1 MIMSTIEGRMKDE
14 IGKRIDR
21 GGLPCDTDTEKAVI
35 TCMIVDQTCI
45 EEALNLD
52 IGDDH
57 FYDAR
62 YRVIYNKIV
71 EIKYRDG
78 ANVDLVLL
86 KYKLKECKEFKN
98 YYDIDIAEFLMQ
110 FDAESIL
117 AVNFPQYIERLEDF
131 RQRRENVLSSANSV
145 EAAYDLSV
153 PVAADIT
160 SRKDSIRKFDIATC
174 LANPPPPRKWVF
186 KDFLPQGIVAALS
199 GAGGTGKSKF
209 VLYAAVSAAA
219 GIRVFDCFRPAESR
233 PVICWFGEDS
243 EVVVWERLR
252 CIVDSCEDVDTGLLS
267 DNLNIYCE
275 QAMPLMELEYNKPVR
290 TDAYR
295 WLKKKSKSLIRA

>member
-1 MIMSTIEGRMKDE
+1 MKDE

-21 GGLPCDTDTEKAVI
+21 SGLPCDTDTERAVI
-35 TCMIVDQTCI
+35 TCMLVDQTCI
-45 EEALNLD
+45 EKALNLD

-57 FYDAR
+57 FYDSR
-62 YRVIYNKIV
+62 YRAVYNKIV
-71 EIKYRDG
+71 DIKYIDA
-78 ANVDLVLL
+78 ANVDPVLL
-86 KYKLKECKEFKN
+86 RNKLRECREFGGCDGN
-98 YYDIDIAEFLMQ
+98 DILEFII
-110 FDAESIL
+110 SIEEEPVF

-131 RQRRENVLSSANSV
+131 RQRRRNVLDSAKSV

-160 SRKDSIRKFDIATC
+160 SRKDSIRRFDIAEC
-174 LANPPPPRKWVF
+174 LAKPAPPRKWVF
-186 KDFLPQGIVAALS
+186 RDFLPQGIVAALS

-209 VLYAAVSAAA
+209 VLYAAVSVAA
-219 GIRVFDCFRPAESR
+219 GMRVFDCFRPEVSR

-252 CIVDSCEDVDTGLLS
+252 CVVDSCEGVDTGLLS
-267 DNLNIYCE
+267 DNLNVYCE

-290 TDAYR
+290 TAAYG
-295 WLKKKSKSLIRA
+295 WLKKKSQNLNRA